1 MDAMNSKTFP
11 IANLLSFLR
20 LLLVPVLV
28 FFALEGAPY
37 WFLGVLAASLVSDVL
52 DGYLARKLNQVS
64 DFGAKLDSWG
74 DSLTYASMIFGL
86 YQLWPSIFTDQQAYL
101 LSATL
106 SFIIPLVAAL
116 VKFGEYPSYHTW
128 GAKVAAI
135 LIAPAY
141 YMLILL
147 DADTWFRLVI
157 LFYLLVASE
166 EILITIILKS
176 PATNVGSAWRLFI
189 RGDTNAKRL

>member
-1 MDAMNSKTFP
+1 MDTMTSRILS

-20 LLLVPVLV
+20 LLLVPVLIV
-28 FFALEGAPY
+28 LAVDGESY

-52 DGYLARKLNQVS
+52 DGHLARKLNQVS

-74 DSLTYASMIFGL
+74 DSLTYAAMIFGL
-86 YQLWPSIFTDQQAYL
+86 YQLWPLIFVEQQAYL

-106 SFIIPLVAAL
+106 SFIVPLAAAL
-116 VKFGEYPSYHTW
+116 IKFGEYPSYHTW

-141 YMLILL
+141 YMLILV
-147 DADTWFRLVI
+147 DADAWFRLVI
-157 LFYLLVASE
+157 LFYLIVAAE
-166 EILITIILKS
+166 EILITILLTS
-176 PATNVGSAWRLFI
+176 PATNVGSAWRLI
-189 RGDTNAKRL
+189 RHGDA

>member
-1 MDAMNSKTFP
+1 MDTMNSTTFS

-20 LLLVPVLV
+20 LSLVPALV
-28 FFALEGAPY
+28 WLALEADAD
-37 WFLGVLAASLVSDVL
+37 WFLVVLAVSLVSDIL

-86 YQLWPSIFTDQQAYL
+86 YQIWPAIFTEQKAYL

-106 SFIIPLVAAL
+106 SFIIPLMFAL
-116 VKFGEYPSYHTW
+116 KKFGEYPSYHTW
-128 GAKVAAI
+128 GAKVAAV

-141 YMLILL
+141 YMLILI

-157 LFYLLVASE
+157 LFYLLVAAE
-166 EILITIILKS
+166 EILITLILKS
-176 PATNVGSAWRLFI
+176 PATNVSSAWRLI
-189 RGDTNAKRL
+189 RRRDA

>member
-1 MDAMNSKTFP
+1 METMNSTTFS

-20 LLLVPVLV
+20 LSLVPALV
-28 FFALEGAPY
+28 WLALEADAD
-37 WFLGVLAASLVSDVL
+37 WFLVVLAVSLVSDIL

-86 YQLWPSIFTDQQAYL
+86 YQIWPAIFTEQKAYL

-106 SFIIPLVAAL
+106 SFIIPLMFAL
-116 VKFGEYPSYHTW
+116 KKFGEYPSYHTW
-128 GAKVAAI
+128 GAKVAAV

-141 YMLILL
+141 YMLILI
-147 DADTWFRLVI
+147 DADTWFRMVI
-157 LFYLLVASE
+157 LFYLLVAAE
-166 EILITIILKS
+166 EILITLILKS
-176 PATNVGSAWRLFI
+176 PATNVSSVWRLI
-189 RGDTNAKRL
+189 RRRDA

>member
-1 MDAMNSKTFP
+1 MDTMNSTTFS

-20 LLLVPVLV
+20 LSLVPALV
-28 FFALEGAPY
+28 WLALEADAD
-37 WFLGVLAASLVSDVL
+37 WFLVVLAVSLVSDIL

-86 YQLWPSIFTDQQAYL
+86 YQIWPAIFTEQKAYL

-106 SFIIPLVAAL
+106 SFIIPLMFAL
-116 VKFGEYPSYHTW
+116 KKFGEYPSYHTW
-128 GAKVAAI
+128 GAKVAAV

-141 YMLILL
+141 YMLILI
-147 DADTWFRLVI
+147 DADTWFRMVI
-157 LFYLLVASE
+157 LFYLLVAAE
-166 EILITIILKS
+166 EILITLILKS
-176 PATNVGSAWRLFI
+176 PATNVSSAWRLI
-189 RGDTNAKRL
+189 RRRDA

>member
-52 DGYLARKLNQVS
+52 DGHLARKLNQVS

-101 LSATL
+101 LYATL
-106 SFIIPLVAAL
+106 SFIIPLAAAL

-176 PATNVGSAWRLFI
+176 PATNVGSAWRLFM

>member
-1 MDAMNSKTFP
+1 METMNSKTFP
-11 IANLLSFLR
+11 IANLLSILR

-52 DGYLARKLNQVS
+52 DGHLARKLNQVS

-86 YQLWPSIFTDQQAYL
+86 YQLWPSIFADQQAYL

-176 PATNVGSAWRLFI
+176 PATNVGSAWRLFM

>member
-1 MDAMNSKTFP
+1 MDTMNSTTFS

-20 LLLVPVLV
+20 LSLVPALV
-28 FFALEGAPY
+28 WLALEAAAD
-37 WFLGVLAASLVSDVL
+37 WFLVVLAVSLVSDIL

-86 YQLWPSIFTDQQAYL
+86 YQIWPAIFTEQKAYL

-106 SFIIPLVAAL
+106 SFIIPLMFAL
-116 VKFGEYPSYHTW
+116 KKFGEYPSYHTW
-128 GAKVAAI
+128 GAKVAAV

-141 YMLILL
+141 YMLILI
-147 DADTWFRLVI
+147 DADTWFRMVI
-157 LFYLLVASE
+157 LFYLLVAAE
-166 EILITIILKS
+166 EILITLILKS
-176 PATNVGSAWRLFI
+176 PATNVSSAWRLI
-189 RGDTNAKRL
+189 RRRDA

>member
-1 MDAMNSKTFP
+1 MNSTTFS

-20 LLLVPVLV
+20 LSLVPALV
-28 FFALEGAPY
+28 WLALKADAD
-37 WFLGVLAASLVSDVL
+37 WFLVVLAVSLVSDIL

-74 DSLTYASMIFGL
+74 DSLTYAGMIFGL
-86 YQLWPSIFTDQQAYL
+86 YQIWPAIFTEQKAYL

-106 SFIIPLVAAL
+106 SFIIPLMFAL
-116 VKFGEYPSYHTW
+116 MKFGEYPSYHTW
-128 GAKVAAI
+128 GAKVAAV

-141 YMLILL
+141 YMLILI

-157 LFYLLVASE
+157 LFYLLVAAE
-166 EILITIILKS
+166 EILITLILKS
-176 PATNVGSAWRLFI
+176 PATNVGSAWRLI
-189 RGDTNAKRL
+189 RHGDG

>member
-1 MDAMNSKTFP
+1 MDTMNSTTFS

-20 LLLVPVLV
+20 LSLVPALV
-28 FFALEGAPY
+28 WLALEGYAE
-37 WFLGVLAASLVSDVL
+37 WFLAVLAVSLMSDIL

-86 YQLWPSIFTDQQAYL
+86 YQIWPAIFTEQKAYL

-106 SFIIPLVAAL
+106 SFIIPLMFAL
-116 VKFGEYPSYHTW
+116 KKFGEYPSYHTW
-128 GAKVAAI
+128 GAKVAAV

-141 YMLILL
+141 YMLILI
-147 DADTWFRLVI
+147 DADTWFRMVI
-157 LFYLLVASE
+157 LFYLLVAAE
-166 EILITIILKS
+166 EILITLILKS
-176 PATNVGSAWRLFI
+176 PATNVSSAWRLI
-189 RGDTNAKRL
+189 RRRDA

>member
-1 MDAMNSKTFP
+1 MDTMNSTTFS

-20 LLLVPVLV
+20 LSLVPALV
-28 FFALEGAPY
+28 WLALEADAD
-37 WFLGVLAASLVSDVL
+37 WFLVVLAVSLVSDIL

-86 YQLWPSIFTDQQAYL
+86 YQIWPAIFTEQKAYL

-106 SFIIPLVAAL
+106 SFIIPLVFAL
-116 VKFGEYPSYHTW
+116 KKFGEYPSYHTW
-128 GAKVAAI
+128 GAKVAAV

-141 YMLILL
+141 YMLILI
-147 DADTWFRLVI
+147 DADTWFRMVI
-157 LFYLLVASE
+157 LFYLLVAAE
-166 EILITIILKS
+166 EILITLILKS
-176 PATNVGSAWRLFI
+176 PATNVSSAWRLI
-189 RGDTNAKRL
+189 RRRDA

>member
-1 MDAMNSKTFP
+1 MNSTTFS

-20 LLLVPVLV
+20 LSLVPALV
-28 FFALEGAPY
+28 WLALEADAD
-37 WFLGVLAASLVSDVL
+37 WFLVVLAVSLVSDIL

-86 YQLWPSIFTDQQAYL
+86 YQIWPAIFTEQKAYL

-106 SFIIPLVAAL
+106 SFIIPLMFAL
-116 VKFGEYPSYHTW
+116 KKFGEYPSYHTW
-128 GAKVAAI
+128 GAKVAAV

-141 YMLILL
+141 YMLILI
-147 DADTWFRLVI
+147 DADTWFRMVI
-157 LFYLLVASE
+157 LFYLLVAAE
-166 EILITIILKS
+166 EILITLILKS
-176 PATNVGSAWRLFI
+176 PATNVSSVWRLI
-189 RGDTNAKRL
+189 RRRDA

>member
-1 MDAMNSKTFP
+1 MATMNSTTFS

-20 LLLVPVLV
+20 LSLVPALV
-28 FFALEGAPY
+28 WLALEADAD
-37 WFLGVLAASLVSDVL
+37 WFLVVLAVSLVSDIL

-86 YQLWPSIFTDQQAYL
+86 YQIWPAIFTEQKAYL

-106 SFIIPLVAAL
+106 SFIIPLMFAL
-116 VKFGEYPSYHTW
+116 KKFGEYPSYHTW
-128 GAKVAAI
+128 GAKVAAV

-141 YMLILL
+141 YMLILI
-147 DADTWFRLVI
+147 DADTWFRMVI
-157 LFYLLVASE
+157 LFYLLVAAE
-166 EILITIILKS
+166 EILITLILKS
-176 PATNVGSAWRLFI
+176 PATNVSSVWRLI
-189 RGDTNAKRL
+189 RRRDA